1 MKVIEDSGDRLVL
14 GTHRRIPGVLNILGA
29 PVVYALGRKIAEDGP
44 AWFGGLFVG
53 LALAMLVGGIW
64 VLFLRIELAI
74 DRPRNLV
81 RFSHKGLFRH
91 SVREMAL
98 GDLDRVELRTVS
110 IGNNTHAVLDILPK
124 AGSGAETL
132 TIREFWSEGSA
143 GDAAWA
149 IDSWMIRVG
158 LRRDR

>member
-1 MKVIEDSGDRLVL
+1 MAVAACPDGEILHASCVAVAGRGLLIAGASGSGKSALALDLMAFGATLVADDRVCLQRAGAALLASAPPTIAGLIEARGIGLLRARAV
-14 GTHRRIPGVLNILGA
+14 TA
-29 PVVYALGRKIAEDGP
+29 PVPVAALI
-44 AWFGGLFVG
+44 
-53 LALAMLVGGIW
+53 
-64 VLFLRIELAI
+64 
-74 DRPRNLV
+74 
-81 RFSHKGLFRH
+81 
-91 SVREMAL
+91 
-98 GDLDRVELRTVS
+98 DLDRVELRTVS